1 MLAALFLA
9 ALLAY
14 GLGGADAASV
24 SVENSYRELVTF
36 NSGWRWVYRKKVVE
50 RVVKDVISDDSIELE
65 ALRSALSAQGT
76 DAAAL
81 ITAANG
87 LIDGLR
93 HESPSD
99 AQVLRAVIS
108 FLKTPDASALD
119 SNLGQRKAGQ
129 YHGVG
134 YLLLGRYYEKKGFY
148 PEANGYYMLVKK
160 SGAPQP
166 LREMALFLS
175 GRALFLQGRLAGA
188 KKAFEASMASGNP
201 SARRWLANTD
211 LIRGEEG
218 LAWELY
224 SDSTGFVP
232 LDPVT
237 RLSLAD
243 AMLAKG
249 EFESA
254 RRVFAELETLYRDE
268 HLLTSFFSVRKADTY
283 LAQGLTDEAVAL
295 YSGLKQKSKGEQW
308 AVASLALAD
317 VLASRPAGEARSR
330 ASGLYNA
337 VVDGGF
343 IGSEAAYPGLVRT
356 QASLGKYESAVNH
369 MRRFRFR
376 FPASGFKTV
385 MQDIGGEVISRWTDE
400 LYRSGDYYGVAKVD
414 AAFAIDI
421 PFGKK
426 AEGYLK
432 AGLAASELGLLDT
445 AARHLDMAVKVGSN
459 AVAEKAMVGLARV
472 YIYQNDWQGA
482 ERLLD
487 AYNARFSKGHLAGE
501 AQRLRVLAA
510 SIKGDMKT
518 VASSKGD
525 PADAESL
532 IIKAHA
538 MAGIKRYSEATAL
551 YQMAA
556 RLFRE
561 HDKDDKAVKALIG
574 GADAGFSSGDYRNAA
589 TAYMEALSLLKG
601 AVPAPG
607 SDRPWVL
614 YRLAQCYSNLGM
626 ADEKDRALKD
636 LDSID
641 GDMKE
646 WAAALFMDSA
656 VQQGKRSGI

>member
-1 MLAALFLA
+1 MAALFMA
-9 ALLAY
+9 ALL
-14 GLGGADAASV
+14 LSVPIDANASPLPV
-24 SVENSYRELVTF
+24 DNGYREAVAF
-36 NSGWRWVYRKKVVE
+36 NSGWRWVYRKKAVE
-50 RVVKDVISDDSIELE
+50 RLVKDVVSDDSIELE
-65 ALRSALSAQGT
+65 ALRSALSAQGS
-76 DAAAL
+76 DVASIDRAANAL
-81 ITAANG
+81 IGT
-87 LIDGLR
+87 LR
-93 HESPSD
+93 IESPSE
-99 AQVLRAVIS
+99 ARVLKAVIS
-108 FLKTPDASALD
+108 FLKSPDASALE
-119 SNLGQRKAGQ
+119 NVIRHGKAGP
-129 YHGVG
+129 YHGIG

-148 PEANGYYMLVKK
+148 PEANGYYMMVKK
-160 SGAPQP
+160 SGAPQR
-166 LREMALFLS
+166 LSEAALFLS
-175 GRALFLQGRLAGA
+175 GRALFLQGRLVGA

-201 SARRWLANTD
+201 LARRWLANTD

-237 RLSLAD
+237 RLCLAD
-243 AMLAKG
+243 AMLEKG

-283 LAQGLTDEAVAL
+283 LAQGLIDEAVES

-317 VLASRPAGEARSR
+317 VFASRPAVDARSR
-330 ASGLYNA
+330 ASSLYNA
-337 VVDGGF
+337 IVDGGF
-343 IGSEAAYPGLVRT
+343 IGSEAAYPGLVKM

-376 FPASGFKTV
+376 FPASVFKTV
-385 MQDIGGEVISRWTDE
+385 MQDIGGEVIHRWTDE
-400 LYRSGDYYGVAKVD
+400 LYRSGDYYGVTKVD
-414 AAFAIDI
+414 AAFAGDV

-432 AGLAASELGLLDT
+432 AGMAASELGLLDT
-445 AARHLDMAVKVGSN
+445 AARHLDMAVKVGQG
-459 AVAEKAMVGLARV
+459 AVAEKAMIGLARV
-472 YIYQNDWQGA
+472 YLYQNDWHGA
-482 ERLLD
+482 GRLLD
-487 AYNARFSKGHLAGE
+487 AYNVRFSKGTLAGE

-510 SIKGDMKT
+510 SLKGDMNK
-518 VASSKGD
+518 VASSKAD
-525 PADAESL
+525 PSDAEAV

-538 MAGIKRYSEATAL
+538 LAGIKRYSEASAH

-561 HDKDDKAVKALIG
+561 RNKEDKVVKAIIG
-574 GADAGFSSGDYRNAA
+574 GADAGFSSGDYRSAA
-589 TAYMEALSLLKG
+589 AGYREALSLLKG
-601 AVPAPG
+601 QG
-607 SDRPWVL
+607 TDRPWVL

-636 LDSID
+636 LASLD

-646 WAAALFMDSA
+646 WAAALFRDSA

>member
-1 MLAALFLA
+1 MMAALFLA
-9 ALLAY
+9 ALLLC
-14 GLGGADAASV
+14 GLSGADAASV
-24 SVENSYRELVTF
+24 SVESGYREAVTF
-36 NSGWRWVYRKKVVE
+36 NSGWRWAYRKKVVE
-50 RVVKDVISDDSIELE
+50 RLVKDVISDDSLELE
-65 ALRSALSAQGT
+65 ALRSALSAQGP
-76 DAAAL
+76 DVAA
-81 ITAANG
+81 IDRAAVD

-93 HESPSD
+93 HESVSE
-99 AQVLRAVIS
+99 AQVLRALIS
-108 FLKTPDASALD
+108 FLKSPDASALD
-119 SNLGQRKAGQ
+119 STLGQRKAGP
-129 YHGVG
+129 YHGLG

-148 PEANGYYMLVKK
+148 PEANGYYMMVKK

-166 LREMALFLS
+166 LRETALFLS
-175 GRALFLQGRLAGA
+175 GRALFLQGRLVGA

-237 RLSLAD
+237 RLCLAD
-243 AMLAKG
+243 AMLSKG

-283 LAQGLTDEAVAL
+283 LAQGLIDEAVAL

-445 AARHLDMAVKVGSN
+445 AARHLDMAVKVGSS
-459 AVAEKAMVGLARV
+459 AVAEKAMIGLARV
-472 YIYQNDWQGA
+472 YLYQNDWQGA

-487 AYNARFSKGHLAGE
+487 AYDARFSKGALAGE
-501 AQRLRVLAA
+501 AQGLRTLAA
-510 SIKGDMKT
+510 SVKGDMKT

-551 YQMAA
+551 YQRAA

-561 HDKDDKAVKALIG
+561 RNKEDKAVKALIG

-589 TAYMEALSLLKG
+589 TAYREALSLLKG
-601 AVPAPG
+601 AGAAPG

-614 YRLAQCYSNLGM
+614 YRLAQCYSNLGLT
-626 ADEKDRALKD
+626 DEKDRALKD